1 MADSRSGSRRRWRL
15 VCCSGC
21 ALIGVV
27 SLILLWLLLSSP
39 PAPPPPSPAEQQR
52 LEQRIESLR
61 KEVAAIEKDAREG
74 RSRTFQLIL
83 TEEEI
88 NSFLLSDRESRR
100 ALERHRIERA
110 FVRIESGRI
119 YATASRRVNGV
130 LLSVTAVIVPFMR
143 DERSLD
149 ARVEQVDVGRL
160 SVPEATVRGLINEII
175 AAFRA
180 QNLES
185 GARFQS
191 LEIADRKITVTGVTR

>member
-1 MADSRSGSRRRWRL
+1 MADSRSASRRKWRL
-15 VCCSGC
+15 ACWSGC
-21 ALIGVV
+21 TLFGIF

-39 PAPPPPSPAEQQR
+39 PAPPPLSPAEQQR
-52 LEQRIESLR
+52 IEARIQSLR
-61 KEVAAIEKDAREG
+61 DEVKAIERDAREG
-74 RSRTFQLIL
+74 RSRAFQLTL

-88 NSFLLSDRESRR
+88 NSFLFSDHEARR
-100 ALERHRIERA
+100 ALGRHRIERA

-119 YATASRRVNGV
+119 YATASRRVNGI
-130 LLSVTAVIVPFMR
+130 LLSVTAAIVPFVK

-149 ARVEQVDVGRL
+149 ARVEHVDVGRL
-160 SVPEATVRGLINEII
+160 SVPDTAVRGLANEII

-191 LEIADRKITVTGVTR
+191 LEIADKKITVTGVTR